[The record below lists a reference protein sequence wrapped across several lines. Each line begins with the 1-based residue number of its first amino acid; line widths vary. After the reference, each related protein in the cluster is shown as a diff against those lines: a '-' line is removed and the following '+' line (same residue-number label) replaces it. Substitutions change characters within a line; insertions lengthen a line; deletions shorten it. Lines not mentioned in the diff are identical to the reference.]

1 MSKNAPLQANIVTY
15 SLLRARTDH
24 IGVQLFRYLCVGAL
38 GFITDYSSL
47 YLLTEFAGLYYLFS
61 APVAFLLGLL
71 VHYTLSVKWVFSRRN
86 LSNRYAEMC
95 IYMGLGGA
103 GLLLNELVI
112 WSCTE
117 FFHLHYM
124 ISKLFYLFIFILLFG
139 LRKALLF
146 R

>member
-1 MSKNAPLQANIVTY
+1 MSKNALIQANAMTH

-24 IGVQLFRYLCVGAL
+24 LGVQFFRYLCVGSL
-38 GFITDYSSL
+38 GFVTDYSSL
-47 YLLTEFAGLYYLFS
+47 FLLTEFAGLYYLFS
-61 APVAFLLGLL
+61 APAAFVLGLL

-86 LSNRYAEMC
+86 LNNRYAEMC
-95 IYMGLGGA
+95 IYMGLGGM

-112 WSCTE
+112 WACTE

-139 LRKALLF
+139 VRKALLF